1 MIDISAERKKQRG
14 FWPLLISSPF
24 IYGMFFPIACI
35 DISARIYQFVCFP
48 IYGVPLVDR
57 RKFVQPGARGK
68 QMLTRWDY
76 MNCMYCG
83 YANGVALFIR
93 EVLAQ
98 TERYWC
104 PLRHTN
110 TKNFVEPSHHVEFVT
125 DNRPKELLKKI
136 KQPVGRS
143 D

>member
-24 IYGMFFPIACI
+24 IYGMFFPIVFI
-35 DISARIYQFVCFP
+35 DISARIYQRVCFP
-48 IYGVPLVDR
+48 IYGIKLVDR
-57 RKFVQPGARGK
+57 RKFVRLGGRGK
-68 QMLTRWDY
+68 GMVTLWDY
-76 MNCMYCG
+76 MNCSYCG

-104 PLRHTN
+104 PLRYTN
-110 TKNFVEPSHHVEFVT
+110 LKNFVEPTHHAEFVD

-136 KQPVGRS
+136 RQVEGR
-143 D
+143 DG